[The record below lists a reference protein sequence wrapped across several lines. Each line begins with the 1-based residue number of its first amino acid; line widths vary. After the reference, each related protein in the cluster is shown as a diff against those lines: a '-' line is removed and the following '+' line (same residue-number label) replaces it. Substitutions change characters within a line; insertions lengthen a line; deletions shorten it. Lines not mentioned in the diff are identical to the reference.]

1 MTKKIV
7 ESLWQL
13 NSMPYVR
20 EWHVSLSVVLKF
32 YRTTLDAMLA
42 RYICCLRV
50 SVRLSVCKN
59 YTMCRKVNRYGIETT
74 GRIQLFFLSWRLPS
88 TYHTLCYKGI
98 WVYISP
104 NARVL
109 PSGSPDIRKIPPRQ
123 VDRVWRVVNKTRHRR
138 RLVDGRACWRHL
150 YDSRWVVAVYYKRS
164 TVIAPI
170 RRLDVRILL

>member
-1 MTKKIV
+1 MACFVVCCPKI
-7 ESLWQL
+7 L
-13 NSMPYVR
+13 P
-20 EWHVSLSVVLKF
+20 H
-32 YRTTLDAMLA
+32 DAWRYASAVYMLPS
-42 RYICCLRV
+42 CVCP
-50 SVRLSVCKN
+50 SVCVQELHNVSKGQPVWYRN
-59 YTMCRKVNRYGIETT
+59 DWTNPAI
-74 GRIQLFFLSWRLPS
+74 FLSWRLPS

-150 YDSRWVVAVYYKRS
+150 YDNRWVVAVYYKRS